1 MQNSVSSRLAEA
13 TAPEVA
19 QTIYAPPMRGFDAV
33 ALERMCALNEAHAL
47 MLATQ
52 GLIAKETAEA
62 ILKGIAQV
70 RAEGPDAIDLDPQF
84 EDSYFAFENRLG
96 QIIGKSAAGWLHIGR
111 SRNDIGSTLDRMA
124 ARDWCLHLLRQVNVA
139 RQACLA
145 AAERHAETV
154 MPGYTHLQPAQPIT
168 FGYYLANVARGIERE
183 YDRIAAVYPRADAC
197 ALGSAAFAGTSFS
210 IDRDMTAELLGF
222 AAIATPGLD
231 AVASR
236 DYVTELLW
244 AVTSCQVLLSR
255 VAQDLYTFTTWEF
268 STLRF
273 PDSVAGTSSIMPQ
286 KKNML
291 PLEFFR
297 AEAGRS
303 IGALSGSLSAVKGS
317 NYSIGLDSVREGL
330 IDAWPVF
337 ARFADALPL
346 LRLIFETAEPNA
358 EMLLARCSANFS
370 TATDV
375 ADGLVREHG
384 ISFRDA
390 HHVVGR
396 AVQMVI
402 ARGEDASGLDIT
414 TLNAAAEAEIGR
426 TFDISEETLRGWTN
440 PTSAVASRVVTG
452 GPAPVSTRA
461 MISEMTGRLE
471 DDRATLETRSSHL
484 RHSAQQ
490 LSERIA
496 TFLG

>member
-19 QTIYAPPMRGFDAV
+19 QTIYAPPMRGFDAA

-47 MLATQ
+47 MLAER
-52 GLIAKETAEA
+52 GLIARDTAEA
-62 ILKGIAQV
+62 ILRGIAQL
-70 RAEGPDAIDLDPQF
+70 RAEGPEAIDLDPRF

-96 QIIGKSAAGWLHIGR
+96 EVIGKPAAGWLHIGR
-111 SRNDIGSTLDRMA
+111 SRNDIGSTIDRMTT
-124 ARDWCLHLLRQVNVA
+124 REWCLHLLAQLNVA
-139 RQACLA
+139 RQACLEA
-145 AAERHAETV
+145 AGRHADTV

-168 FGYYLANVARGIERE
+168 FGYYLANVARGMERE
-183 YDRIAAVYPRADAC
+183 YDRVAAVYPRADDC
-197 ALGSAAFAGTSFS
+197 ALGSAAFAGTSFP
-210 IDRDMTAELLGF
+210 IDRDMTASLLGF
-222 AAIATPGLD
+222 GNIATPGLD

-236 DYVTELLW
+236 DFVTELLW

-268 STLRF
+268 GTLRF
-273 PDSVAGTSSIMPQ
+273 PDGVAGTSSIMPQ

-303 IGALSGSLSAVKGS
+303 IGALAGALSAVKGS

-330 IDAWPVF
+330 SDAWPVF
-337 ARFADALPL
+337 QRFADALPL
-346 LRLIFETAEPNA
+346 LRLVFETAEPDTD
-358 EMLLARCSANFS
+358 MLLARCSANFS

-384 ISFRDA
+384 ISFREA

-402 ARGEDASGLDIT
+402 ARGADASGLDVA

-426 TFDISEETLRGWTN
+426 SFEIAEDTLRGWTD
-440 PTSAVASRVVTG
+440 PASAVASRVVTG
-452 GPAPVSTRA
+452 GPAPAPMRN
-461 MISEMTGRLE
+461 MLDGMTAKLAADAAALDARQ
-471 DDRATLETRSSHL
+471 THL
-484 RHSAQQ
+484 RDSAHQ
-490 LSERIA
+490 LSERISA
-496 TFLG
+496 FLG